1 MNISVIIP
9 VYNEEKTIQKTV
21 RKIIKQEILIHEI
34 IIVDDNSSDDTKNKI
49 NEISKEYNIIK
60 SFESNEGKG
69 SAIKKGIEMVTG
81 DIVIFQDADLEYNL
95 RITKLLPHLK
105 RRMRR

>member
-9 VYNEEKTIQKTV
+9 VYNEEKTIQKVV

-49 NEISKEYNIIK
+49 NEISSEYNIIK
-60 SFESNEGKG
+60 SFFKETNEGKG
-69 SAIKKGIEMVTG
+69 SAIKKGIEMG
-81 DIVIFQDADLEYNL
+81 
-95 RITKLLPHLK
+95 ITNV
-105 RRMRR
+105 